1 VPYCGSNLPAIAGTS
16 DFQDAL
22 AGLQQLQLL
31 TAAFGFGGSYGPGGN
46 VLINQ
51 VPSVTP
57 DLLTAAFASIDGA
70 IALPAPVPVNQFAT
84 SNLPAMVTARE
95 YHTATLL
102 ANGKVLIAGG
112 EDNSVN
118 ILNTAELYD
127 PAANAFTAVSST
139 MSFARESA
147 TATLLPNGKV
157 LIAGGLGEGGD
168 VSAAEIYD
176 PVANSFSVGPTMVY
190 PRDSASAILLP
201 NGKVLIA
208 GGDDNTGH
216 PTTTEIYDP
225 VANSFTVGPAM
236 NTAREETPNAILLP
250 NGKVLIA
257 GGWVFGSGG
266 SGVLAS
272 TELYDPVSNRF
283 AAPASTASMSSPR
296 EYSTATLLPNGKVLI
311 AGGDDGDDNLS
322 ASDLYTP

>member
-31 TAAFGFGGSYGPGGN
+31 TAAFAFGGSYGPGGN

-208 GGDDNTGH
+208 GGFSDGA
-216 PTTTEIYDP
+216 
-225 VANSFTVGPAM
+225 VQ
-236 NTAREETPNAILLP
+236 
-250 NGKVLIA
+250 
-257 GGWVFGSGG
+257 
-266 SGVLAS
+266 
-272 TELYDPVSNRF
+272 
-283 AAPASTASMSSPR
+283 STAELLRSGEQFLYRRAARNDRGALSPDYHAAHQR
-296 EYSTATLLPNGKVLI
+296 PGVDHGRFQCQRHPQQHRHLQSVDKLVLRRFRR
-311 AGGDDGDDNLS
+311 
-322 ASDLYTP
+322 